1 MSELLKDM
9 SECRYTRI
17 FPWMK
22 NMMSFEKD
30 NNKWIEDEIQEL
42 DTFLLLYQRQILE
55 NTKKMIELMP
65 YDLEKVENTIRL
77 FDTEIAGRGLGSV
90 VVEKVDIFK
99 KFIVFEDISEVGE
112 YILDKDSFYEKYN
125 LRY

>member
-55 NTKKMIELMP
+55 NTKRMIELMP